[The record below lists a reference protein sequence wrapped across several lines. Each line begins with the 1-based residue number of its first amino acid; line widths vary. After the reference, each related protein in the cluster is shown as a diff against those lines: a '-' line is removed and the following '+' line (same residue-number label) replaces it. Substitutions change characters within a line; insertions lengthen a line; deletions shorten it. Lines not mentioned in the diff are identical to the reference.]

1 MQEGCTFQILPID
14 IMTDYLPFTAI
25 RPVDK
30 EFSLGL
36 TYYEIMDLPQEQL
49 DAFLKHT
56 SRLEIIDWLQWN
68 DPNGV
73 YRDEDSMREFDN
85 VLGKEEG
92 IEIIKRQI
100 LNF

>member
-1 MQEGCTFQILPID
+1 
-14 IMTDYLPFTAI
+14 MTEYLPFTI
-25 RPVDK
+25 KKPVDK

-36 TYYEIMDLPQEQL
+36 TYYEIMNLPEEQL
-49 DAFLKHT
+49 GRFLMET
-56 SRLEIIDWLQWN
+56 PREEIIDWLQWN

-85 VLGKEEG
+85 ILSKEEG

-100 LNF
+100 LEL